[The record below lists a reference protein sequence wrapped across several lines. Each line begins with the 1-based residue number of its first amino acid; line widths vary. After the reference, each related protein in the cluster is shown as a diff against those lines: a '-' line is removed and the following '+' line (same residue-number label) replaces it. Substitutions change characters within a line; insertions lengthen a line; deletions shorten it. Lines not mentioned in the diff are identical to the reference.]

1 MPRHLSTNMEGLIG
15 LSSAHHIEG
24 FHPRANLSPCKQSE
38 VDVRLYF
45 IKCLDQRSAYHL
57 SGLAVNVPHLHI
69 MSQRMLP
76 VSGSLSSA
84 QDDWLR
90 CYPCADRFVS
100 SFIFHCSTAPPILIF
115 TSLSTT
121 AFSDSS
127 IMKILAK
134 DLCKPEV
141 VAAIARI
148 R

>member
-1 MPRHLSTNMEGLIG
+1 MSGSKVTT
-15 LSSAHHIEG
+15 SSSG
-24 FHPRANLSPCKQSE
+24 
-38 VDVRLYF
+38 
-45 IKCLDQRSAYHL
+45 SAVK
-57 SGLAVNVPHLHI
+57 APHLHV

-84 QDDWLR
+84 EDDWLR

-100 SFIFHCSTAPPILIF
+100 NSIFRCSNAPPILIF

-121 AFSDSS
+121 ASS
-127 IMKILAK
+127 SSTMKVLAK